1 MIKLKSIAA
10 AALVALGAAGAHASD
25 STWGAHPAT
34 PVLVGAWNPAGS
46 FLDTYSF
53 SLGSAAD
60 VTSSV
65 LSFGNTLGGSY
76 SVWSF
81 GTDGLFGT
89 ADDTQLGLWG
99 LSSLPGPA
107 TNHTLSLDAGS
118 YYYTVGG
125 RALTGGA
132 AYALASNAVAAVP
145 EPETYAL
152 LGAGLGI
159 VGFVA
164 SRRRRD
170 Y

>member
-1 MIKLKSIAA
+1 MKLKTIAA
-10 AALVALGAAGAHASD
+10 ASVALLVAFGAQAAD
-25 STWGAHPAT
+25 KDWGAHPTLA
-34 PVLVGAWNPAGS
+34 LDGAWNTGN

-53 SLGSAAD
+53 SLAGAAD

-89 ADDTQLGLWG
+89 ADDAQLGLWG
-99 LSSLPGPA
+99 LSSLPGPGA
-107 TNHTLSLDAGS
+107 SHTLSLDAGS
-118 YYYTVGG
+118 YYYAVGG
-125 RALTGGA
+125 RALAGGS
-132 AYALASNAVAAVP
+132 AYALASTAVAAPVP

>member
-10 AALVALGAAGAHASD
+10 AALVALGAVGAHASD
-25 STWGAHPAT
+25 STWGAHPTT

-53 SLGSAAD
+53 SLASSAS

-65 LSFGNTLGGSY
+65 LSFGNTLGGTY
-76 SVWSF
+76 SVWSY
-81 GTDGLFGT
+81 GTDGMFGT
-89 ADDTQLGLWG
+89 ADDTQLGVWG
-99 LSSLPGPA
+99 LSPLPGPA
-107 TNHTLSLDAGS
+107 ANHTLALGSGS
-118 YYYTVGG
+118 YYYAVGG
-125 RALTGGA
+125 RALAGGSS
-132 AYALASNAVAAVP
+132 YALSSNVAAVP

-164 SRRRRD
+164 SRRRRE

>member
-1 MIKLKSIAA
+1 MKLKTLAA
-10 AALVALGAAGAHASD
+10 ASVALFVAFGANAADTA
-25 STWGAHPAT
+25 WGAHPT
-34 PVLVGAWNPAGS
+34 SPVLTGAWNTGN

-53 SLGSAAD
+53 SLAGAAD

-81 GTDGLFGT
+81 GTDGAFGT
-89 ADDTQLGLWG
+89 ADDTQLGLFG

-107 TNHTLSLDAGS
+107 ANHTLSLGAGS
-118 YYYTVGG
+118 YYYAVGG
-125 RALTGGA
+125 RALAGGA
-132 AYALASNAVAAVP
+132 AYALSSTAVAAPVP

-159 VGFVA
+159 IGFVA

>member
-1 MIKLKSIAA
+1 MKLKTIAA
-10 AALVALGAAGAHASD
+10 SAALLVAFGAHAGD
-25 STWGAHPAT
+25 VDWGTHPT
-34 PVLVGAWNPAGS
+34 SPVLVGAAVTGN

-53 SLGSAAD
+53 SLASAAD

-76 SVWSF
+76 SVWSY
-81 GTDGLFGT
+81 GTDGMFGT
-89 ADDTQLGLWG
+89 ADDSQLGLWG
-99 LSSLPGPA
+99 MSALPGPA
-107 TNHTLSLDAGS
+107 TNHLLSLTAGS
-118 YYYTVGG
+118 YYYAVGG
-125 RALTGGA
+125 RALSGGA
-132 AYALASNAVAAVP
+132 AYALSSTAVAAPVP

-159 VGFVA
+159 IGFVA